1 MQTDDVQTVSNT
13 LKFKKEEKNA
23 PLLRKTSFHL
33 DAHICM
39 CPEKKKNLKQTE
51 EKLKDLIRIQVVHKA
66 GTWKNYRGEVTTQN
80 K

>member
-1 MQTDDVQTVSNT
+1 
-13 LKFKKEEKNA
+13 
-23 PLLRKTSFHL
+23 
-33 DAHICM
+33 M